1 MSNESAL
8 HLVDVKITSAS
19 RQRFR
24 RAVISSR
31 ELVSDDALRCFLERV
46 VVDSDGFLMF
56 TASEDGRDPY
66 APTEEQNHVPA
77 LYGKWGYAEEIAAWL
92 KPHAEPGGRIIFHSI
107 EADGDAWGWEFDGR
121 GRMKATGRWN
131 TSLWGKPSNRSG
143 EQEYNGDQTFRAGG
157 GPLPDC
163 VVGDWTAPESKRRGN
178 HE

>member
-19 RQRFR
+19 RQGFR

-56 TASEDGRDPY
+56 TASEDGLDPY
-66 APTEEQNHVPA
+66 APTEEQNTVPA

-92 KPHAEPGGRIIFHSI
+92 KQHAEPGGRIVFHSI
-107 EADGDAWGWEFDGR
+107 EADGDAWHLL
-121 GRMKATGRWN
+121 KAA
-131 TSLWGKPSNRSG
+131 LAHFAKQP
-143 EQEYNGDQTFRAGG
+143 
-157 GPLPDC
+157 
-163 VVGDWTAPESKRRGN
+163 
-178 HE
+178 